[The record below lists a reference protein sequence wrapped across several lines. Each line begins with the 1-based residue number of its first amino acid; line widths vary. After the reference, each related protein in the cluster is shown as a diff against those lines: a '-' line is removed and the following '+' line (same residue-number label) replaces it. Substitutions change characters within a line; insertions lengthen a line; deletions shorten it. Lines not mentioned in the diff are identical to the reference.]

1 MDRVARAFMFVLLL
15 AAAGVSVGCSGSTG
29 EGSFDWEKYW
39 KEQQRDQPTG

>member
-15 AAAGVSVGCSGSTG
+15 AVAGLSAGCGSTS
-29 EGSFDWEKYW
+29 EGGFDWDNFW